1 MIPELS
7 GYVLVVL
14 KVLFLVGIALYGAF
28 AGVLVRQEQL
38 MAGVLE
44 ESFEP
49 MIRMLVII
57 HLLLVCALFLFAII
71 LL

>member
-1 MIPELS
+1 MPEIS
-7 GYVLVVL
+7 GYVLVIL
-14 KVLFLVGIALYGAF
+14 KVFFLIGIALYGAF

-49 MIRMLVII
+49 MLRMLVIV
-57 HLLLVCALFLFAII
+57 HLILACVLFLFALI

>member
-1 MIPELS
+1 MIPEIS
-7 GYVLVVL
+7 GYVLVIL
-14 KVLFLVGIALYGAF
+14 KVLFLIGIALYGAF

-49 MIRMLVII
+49 MLRMLVII
-57 HLLLVCALFLFAII
+57 HLLLACALFLFAII

>member
-1 MIPELS
+1 MMPEIS
-7 GYVLVVL
+7 GYVLVIL
-14 KVLFLVGIALYGAF
+14 KVLFLIGIALYGAF

-49 MIRMLVII
+49 MLRMLVIV
-57 HLLLVCALFLFAII
+57 HLILACVLFLFALI

>member
-1 MIPELS
+1 MMPEIS
-7 GYVLVVL
+7 GYVLVIL
-14 KVLFLVGIALYGAF
+14 KVLFLIGIALYGAF

-38 MAGVLE
+38 MAGVVE

-49 MIRMLVII
+49 MLRMLVIV
-57 HLLLVCALFLFAII
+57 HLILACVLFLFALI

>member
-1 MIPELS
+1 MPEIS
-7 GYVLVVL
+7 GYVLVIL
-14 KVLFLVGIALYGAF
+14 KVLFLIGIALYGAF

-49 MIRMLVII
+49 MLRMLVIV
-57 HLLLVCALFLFAII
+57 HLILACVLFLFALI